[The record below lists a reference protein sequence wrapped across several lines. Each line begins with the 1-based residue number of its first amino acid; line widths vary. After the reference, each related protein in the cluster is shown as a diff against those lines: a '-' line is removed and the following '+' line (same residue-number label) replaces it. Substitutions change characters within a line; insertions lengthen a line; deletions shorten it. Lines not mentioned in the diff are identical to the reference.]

1 MRQIHDA
8 QVAVP
13 GPAVVKV
20 AATDDKTAFAVQN
33 CLP

>member
-1 MRQIHDA
+1 M
-8 QVAVP
+8 
-13 GPAVVKV
+13 KV